1 MSDPTLNGKCQN
13 TEYLSEIN
21 DLREKNNVLLDK
33 VERAYAIYSDVENM
47 KNKKEY
53 DEANALRE
61 LQPSKFS
68 NED

>member
-1 MSDPTLNGKCQN
+1 MSDPTLNGKCRN